1 MMRDE
6 CSCRSLAASGRLI
19 QCSNSVLQFPVQ
31 NSETSHASQKL
42 SAKREELPRGHL
54 PPTITRHSGF
64 EGRLGKKCRYA
75 KRRGTLLGN
84 GAGLIGTLGRIGGSL
99 NLDRAGGTSSQVPG
113 TIGLLEHV
121 QTVLGT
127 CRPVWGGGG
136 ERCLQGGKAQGSWA
150 ALPESP
156 GPFGKSRL
164 TPPRGPF
171 RPHGPLS
178 RTSFPHSHRLQ
189 SLGTSSNALDAFLVL
204 PGAGRMAPAGWLGE
218 ADQTQQGT
226 G

>member
-1 MMRDE
+1 MNVRAGLLQL
-6 CSCRSLAASGRLI
+6 LADSSNARTVFCNFQFRIRKPRMHHKNCQPNGRN
-19 QCSNSVLQFPVQ
+19 CP
-31 NSETSHASQKL
+31 EGTY
-42 SAKREELPRGHL
+42 HL
-54 PPTITRHSGF
+54 PSLDTPASKEGWARSAGMQNVGEHCSGH
-64 EGRLGKKCRYA
+64 
-75 KRRGTLLGN
+75 

-178 RTSFPHSHRLQ
+178 RTSFPHFHRLQ